1 MAQIYSG
8 GAGATVPPLI
18 AIAIWLLAAVLVG
31 CRASRPE
38 PLTAPRHATSTSLGS
53 GAPLLYLV
61 LGDSTAAGVG
71 ADYEQGIV
79 MATARHLGRSRR
91 VEVVNVAVSG
101 ARFRDVISGQLPRAR
116 GIKPD
121 LVLLDVGANDVTHL
135 TSSRSVRRDLE
146 EILRSLLAANC
157 EARIVVTGAPDMGSP
172 PRIPFFLRGIA
183 AVRARRMNRIARRA
197 VTAHGLTFAAIAE
210 RTGPAFR
217 RDRTLFA
224 SDRFHPNARGYALWA
239 AVLDEALDA
248 ALAEQ
253 PGHCASDRNRSRAP

>member
-1 MAQIYSG
+1 MNRHSTSPALLIMAKIS
-8 GAGATVPPLI
+8 
-18 AIAIWLLAAVLVG
+18 LLAAALVG

-38 PLTAPRHATSTSLGS
+38 PLRAPGHATSTTLGS
-53 GAPLLYLV
+53 GTPLLYLV

-79 MATARHLGRSRR
+79 LETAGHLARSRR
-91 VEVVNVAVSG
+91 VEVVNLAVSG
-101 ARFRDVISGQLPRAR
+101 ARFRDVLSEQLPRAR

-157 EARIVVTGAPDMGSP
+157 EARIVLTGAPDMGSP

-183 AVRARRMNRIARRA
+183 ALRARSVNRIARRA
-197 VTAHGLTFAAIAE
+197 VSAHDLTFAPIAE
-210 RTGPAFR
+210 RTGPSFR

-224 SDRFHPNARGYALWA
+224 SDRFHPNARGYALWTG
-239 AVLDEALDA
+239 VLDEALDA
-248 ALAEQ
+248 ALARQ
-253 PGHCASDRNRSRAP
+253 PGHCAPKP